1 MSETVSGPLTGLNIL
16 DLTGTMSGPYCTL
29 LLAQLGASVD
39 KVEPPAG
46 DITRS
51 LMRGR
56 NETMTPIFL
65 GLNVGKRS
73 ALLNLKDE
81 QDREQL
87 TALLPRYDAVVH
99 NMRPAAA
106 GRIGLTEEGLA
117 AAGSSALLC
126 EIVGYGPGPYE
137 DRPAYDDTTQS
148 ISGMAWVQGRGEEPA
163 YVRAAVAD
171 KTAGLYAALGICAAL
186 LGRKN
191 GNETQS
197 VRIPMF
203 ETMVAYTMVE
213 QLGGLTFEPP
223 AGPPLYPRTMSPS
236 RRPYPTAD
244 GFVAVMLY
252 TDRHWTTFLTWLGRD
267 DLAEDPMYTT
277 VSGRS
282 LHIDEVY
289 DFLAEEL
296 KARTTAEWLDV
307 FEKLDVPAGPV
318 HSFEDLLTDPHLEKT
333 GSIVVEDHPTEGRVR
348 RVRAPFLFDGRAL
361 ADPSPAPA
369 LGEHTAEIVG
379 DL

>member
-1 MSETVSGPLTGLNIL
+1 MSETVAGPLTGLRIL
-16 DLTGTMSGPYCTL
+16 DLTGTLSGPYCTL

-56 NETMTPIFL
+56 NEAMTPIFL
-65 GLNVGKRS
+65 GLNAGKRS
-73 ALLNLKDE
+73 ALLDLRTE
-81 QDREQL
+81 EDRERL

-106 GRIGLTEEGLA
+106 ARIGLTVEGLA

-137 DRPAYDDTTQS
+137 DRPAYDDTTQA

-163 YVRAAVAD
+163 YVRAAIAD
-171 KTAGLYAALGICAAL
+171 KTAGLHAALGICAAL
-186 LGRKN
+186 LGREH
-191 GNETQS
+191 GTATRS

-213 QLGGLTFEPP
+213 QLGGLAFDPP
-223 AGPPLYPRTMSPS
+223 EGPPLYPRTMSPS

-244 GFVAVMLY
+244 GFIAVMLY
-252 TDRHWTTFLTWLGRD
+252 TDRHWAAFLTWLGRD
-267 DLAEDPMYTT
+267 DLAADPRFTT

-289 DFLAEEL
+289 EFLGAQL
-296 KARTTAEWLDV
+296 TVRTTGEWLDV
-307 FEKLDVPAGPV
+307 FEQLDVPAGPV
-318 HSFEDLLTDPHLEKT
+318 HSFEDLLDDPHLAVT
-333 GSIVVEDHPTEGRVR
+333 GSIVVEEHPTEGRVR
-348 RVRAPFLFDGRAL
+348 RVRAPFLFDGRTP
-361 ADPSPAPA
+361 ADPSPAPG
-369 LGEHTAEIVG
+369 LGQHTRDIVG
-379 DL
+379 GT

>member
-1 MSETVSGPLTGLNIL
+1 MSETVPGPLTGLRIL

-39 KVEPPAG
+39 KVEPPTG

-56 NETMTPIFL
+56 NEAMTPIFL

-73 ALLNLKDE
+73 VLLDLKTAE
-81 QDREQL
+81 DRERL
-87 TALLPRYDAVVH
+87 VALLPRYDAVVH

-106 GRIGLTEEGLA
+106 ARIGVTEQGLA

-148 ISGMAWVQGRGEEPA
+148 ISGMAWVQGRGEKPE
-163 YVRAAVAD
+163 YIRAAVAD

-191 GNETQS
+191 GHESRS

-223 AGPPLYPRTMSPS
+223 EGPPLYPRTMSPS
-236 RRPYPTAD
+236 RRPYATAD
-244 GFVAVMLY
+244 GYIGVMLY
-252 TDRHWTTFLTWLGRD
+252 TDRHWTSFLTWLGRT
-267 DLAEDPMYTT
+267 DLVADPTYTT
-277 VSGRS
+277 VEGRS
-282 LHIDEVY
+282 LHIDDVY
-289 DFLAEEL
+289 DFLSVEL
-296 KARTTAEWLDV
+296 RARTTDEWL
-307 FEKLDVPAGPV
+307 EIMEELDVPASRV
-318 HSFEDLLTDPHLEKT
+318 HTFHDLLEDPQVEMS
-333 GSIVVEDHPTEGRVR
+333 GSIVVEVHPTEGAVR
-348 RVRAPFLFDGRAL
+348 RVRAPFLFDGRVL
-361 ADPSPAPA
+361 ADPTPAPT
-369 LGEHTAEIVG
+369 LGQHTSEVLAG
-379 DL
+379 S